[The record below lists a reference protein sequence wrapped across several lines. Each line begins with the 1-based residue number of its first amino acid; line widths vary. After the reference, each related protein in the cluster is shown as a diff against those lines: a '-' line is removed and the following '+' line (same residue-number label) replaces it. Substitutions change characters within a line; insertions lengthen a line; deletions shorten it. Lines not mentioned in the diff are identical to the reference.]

1 MTKNISNSSTIKSKW
16 PKNLLVLIVYMVESE
31 GEYWAKMYSL
41 EYDEVCEGEY
51 DDPHRDLGVESDW

>member
-1 MTKNISNSSTIKSKW
+1 M
-16 PKNLLVLIVYMVESE
+16 LVLIVYMVESE